1 MYSFISNALCQFS
14 KANMVRQYIQ
24 KFVSNTSSSKKSEI
38 FLPYSSSFGVKN
50 SFMIS
55 IDALSDSAN
64 LPFVP
69 PSTPRALV
77 ERYSE

>member
-1 MYSFISNALCQFS
+1 MYSFISRALCQFS

-24 KFVSNTSSSKKSEI
+24 KFESNTSSSKKSEI
-38 FLPYSSSFGVKN
+38 FLPYNSSSGVKN

-55 IDALSDSAN
+55 IEALSESAN

-69 PSTPRALV
+69 ASTPRAFV
-77 ERYSE
+77 ERHSE